1 MLIRNERISLEGVT
15 ILLRTMK
22 VLCGLE
28 LSLMGKQF
36 AILEGIL
43 IKKKIIDSGILS
55 CSTVTLR

>member
-15 ILLRTMK
+15 ILLRTIK
-22 VLCGLE
+22 VLWGLE

-55 CSTVTLR
+55 CSTVTLT